1 MRERKNVVQSHIA
14 AVDARW
20 GLFLSLCHVVLWWYP
35 LRLPVCF
42 FLYYLQIE
50 AIIEAN
56 SQTLG
61 PRWFLVTR
69 ENPRH
74 GNDFEKALSTASSSL
89 RQFKQ
94 LERQGNDSWWF
105 GCWDML
111 DYFMIPNTI

>member
-20 GLFLSLCHVVLWWYP
+20 GLLVVVSCCVVVVRNASFAGL
-35 LRLPVCF
+35 F
-42 FLYYLQIE
+42 FSYYLQIE

-56 SQTLG
+56 SQTFG
-61 PRWFLVTR
+61 PRCCGETC
-69 ENPRH
+69 EKPRH

-94 LERQGNDSWWF
+94 LERQGNE
-105 GCWDML
+105 
-111 DYFMIPNTI
+111 